1 MKRHRSPSPFARRP
15 GAPAPLTA
23 TIHRRVS
30 FGDVD
35 AMAIA
40 WHGRYAAYC
49 EEASTELRRHCGLG
63 YEDFRQANLRA
74 PVVQFHLDYH
84 QPLVLDELI
93 AVRAALV
100 WNDAARLDI
109 EYEIR
114 KPAGAVAATGYTVQL
129 FVEGSSGEVCFASPP
144 LLERC
149 RRRWQQGEFAH
160 LQ

>member
-1 MKRHRSPSPFARRP
+1 MRRQRDSRYFARQSGDP
-15 GAPAPLTA
+15 EPVLT

-30 FGDVD
+30 FGEVD
-35 AMAIA
+35 AMAMA

-49 EEASTELRRHCGLG
+49 EEASTELRRHCGLA
-63 YEDFRQANLRA
+63 YEDFAQADLRA

-84 QPLVLDELI
+84 RPLLLDELI

-100 WNDAARLDI
+100 WTEAARLNI
-109 EYEIR
+109 VYEIR
-114 KPAGAVAATGYTVQL
+114 NPGGVIAATGYTVQL
-129 FVEGSSGEVCFASPP
+129 FTVGATGEVCYASPP

-160 LQ
+160 FR

>member
-1 MKRHRSPSPFARRP
+1 MRRQRDHGYFDRLPSDPVP
-15 GAPAPLTA
+15 VQT

-30 FGDVD
+30 FGEVD

-49 EEASTELRRHCGLG
+49 EEASTELRRHCGLA
-63 YEDFRQANLRA
+63 YEDFAQADLRA
-74 PVVQFHLDYH
+74 PVVQFHLDYRR
-84 QPLVLDELI
+84 PLLLDELI

-100 WNDAARLDI
+100 WTEAARLNI

-114 KPAGAVAATGYTVQL
+114 KPTGVLATTGYTVQL
-129 FVEGSSGEVCFASPP
+129 FTVGATGEVCYASPP

-149 RRRWQQGEFAH
+149 RLRWKQGDFAH
-160 LQ
+160 LR